1 MNVVRA
7 DAGDGVRLIVVHVD
21 QALEVILLAAVEGPG
36 DGPLLVDLQMVGIEV
51 VQDINPSSFLGVP
64 LPPKVPAKPARGMTV
79 VSL

>member
-36 DGPLLVDLQMVGIEV
+36 DGQLLVDFQMVGIEV
-51 VQDINPSSFLGVP
+51 IQDIIQSSFLGAP
-64 LPPKVPAKPARGMTV
+64 LPPKVPAMPARGMTA
-79 VSL
+79 VSH